1 MPDAI
6 FDDPRLAAVY
16 DPLDPDRSDLD
27 GYMAIAA
34 EVAARSV
41 IDVGCG
47 TGTLA
52 IMLAALGM
60 QVVAVDP
67 ARASLDVA
75 RGKPGGEQV
84 TWTQGTAVDLPEVSA
99 DLAVMPANVAQ
110 VFLTDEEWV
119 ETLVAVRRRLR
130 QGGVLAFE
138 TRDPQQRA
146 WERWTPELSRL
157 TVDVPDVGRV
167 SSWEEVRRVELPLVT
182 FDSHTLFHNPD
193 GPDEDVVSTSTLRFR
208 TSDEVRASVRSA
220 GYERVETRDL
230 FYRPGKGWVFV
241 AYR

>member
-1 MPDAI
+1 
-6 FDDPRLAAVY
+6 
-16 DPLDPDRSDLD
+16 
-27 GYMAIAA
+27 
-34 EVAARSV
+34 
-41 IDVGCG
+41 
-47 TGTLA
+47 
-52 IMLAALGM
+52 MLAALGM

-75 RGKPGGEQV
+75 RGKPGRRAGRAA
-84 TWTQGTAVDLPEVSA
+84 WTQGTTVDLPEVSA
-99 DLAVMPANVAQ
+99 DLAVMTANVAQ
-110 VFLTDEEWV
+110 VFLTDEEWM

-167 SSWEEVRRVELPLVT
+167 WSWEEVRRVELPLVT
-182 FDSHTLFHNPD
+182 FDEHTLFHNPD

-220 GYERVETRDL
+220 GYERVETQ
-230 FYRPGKGWVFV
+230 RPVLPAGKGLGVRRLSMSVMRLPRKLKTLIPADAGRAPRHGDRWPSSCPHHYYEERTSS
-241 AYR
+241 ARPTSRA